1 MPEIDIKAL
10 VPESM
15 DRAAQTIK
23 NATDWHSVTAAQE
36 GSLFQDIIDALR
48 SLAIH
53 VSGEWLAGFHVD
65 FREVDTLFDPD
76 NFYTT
81 LTVIARLDGKDVTDS
96 LNPATDVVWSRYSED
111 NKGVERTASDAAWN
125 LRRGNAGIALE
136 LTPEDCDFNG
146 YIPKSLKFTATV
158 TLRDEAGDEQAV
170 DAVSFEY

>member
-1 MPEIDIKAL
+1 MPEIDVSAL
-10 VPESM
+10 VPQSM

-23 NATDWHSVTAAQE
+23 NATDWHSVTASQE
-36 GSLFQDIIDALR
+36 GALFQDIIDALR

-53 VSGEWLAGFHVD
+53 VSGDWLAGFHVD

-81 LTVIARLDGKDVTDS
+81 LTIIAMLDGKDVTDR
-96 LNPATDVVWSRYSED
+96 LNPSTDVVWTRYSED
-111 NKGVERTASDAAWN
+111 NKGVERKASDAAWN
-125 LRRGNAGIALE
+125 LRRGKAGVALA

-158 TLRDEAGDEQAV
+158 TLRDEGGNEEAV

>member
-1 MPEIDIKAL
+1 MPEIDVSAL
-10 VPESM
+10 VPQSM

-23 NATDWHSVTAAQE
+23 NATGWHSVTASQE
-36 GSLFQDIIDALR
+36 GALFQDIIDALR

-53 VSGEWLAGFHVD
+53 VSGDWLAGFHVD

-81 LTVIARLDGKDVTDS
+81 LTIIAMLDGKDVTDR
-96 LNPATDVVWSRYSED
+96 LNPSTDVVWTRYSED
-111 NKGVERTASDAAWN
+111 NKGVERKASDAAWN
-125 LRRGNAGIALE
+125 LRRGNAGVALA

-146 YIPKSLKFTATV
+146 YIPKSLKFTVTV
-158 TLRDEAGDEQAV
+158 TLRDDGGNEEAV